1 MSVGDANLT
10 VYDRLGARPVVN
22 CRGVYSELGGAI
34 ISPDVWGAMTEANE
48 LAASMSELLAVTG
61 RRIADLLGA
70 EAGRV
75 TPGAA
80 AAIALGTAACMTK
93 GDGPAA
99 ERLPDTTGLPGE
111 VLLQRVQQ
119 PAYKYARMVWMTGAQ
134 IRLVGL
140 EAGTSRTE
148 LEDAL
153 DPGRVAAV
161 FVPGH
166 LDEAPGAVP
175 LRELAPLA
183 HERGIPVLVDAA
195 FLNYPPESMRRFTD
209 AGADLVCFSAKYFY
223 GPNGGGFVV
232 GSANLVGAVEAVD
245 FTGYESGPW
254 LIFGRPF
261 KLDRHTVVG
270 TTLALEEWLEL
281 DHAARW
287 GSYAALVDQLGES
300 VAHLPGV
307 SATPRFFTMEETL
320 EDAPVNCL
328 LVQIDPARAGTS
340 AADVERAL
348 AEANPRIAVHLW
360 DDTLIVAVDTMR
372 PEQCAYVGAQ
382 LRAALAA

>member
-1 MSVGDANLT
+1 MSATGAKTT

-22 CRGVYSELGGAI
+22 CRGIYSELGGAI
-34 ISPDVWGAMTEANE
+34 IGPTIWAAMTEANG
-48 LAASMSELLAVTG
+48 LAASMSELLEATG
-61 RRIADLLGA
+61 RRIAELLGA

-80 AAIALGTAACMTK
+80 AAIALGTAACMTR
-93 GDGPAA
+93 GDGAAA
-99 ERLPDTTGLPGE
+99 ERLPDTSGLPGD
-111 VLLQRVQQ
+111 VLLQHVQR
-119 PAYKYARMVWMTGAQ
+119 PTYKYARMVWMTGARVQ
-134 IRLVGL
+134 TFGS
-140 EAGTSRTE
+140 EEGTSQQE

-153 DPGRVAAV
+153 DPARVAAV

-166 LDEAPGAVP
+166 LDEVSGAIP

-183 HERGIPVLVDAA
+183 RERGIPVLVDAA

-232 GSANLVGAVEAVD
+232 GNADLVGSVEAVD
-245 FTGYESGPW
+245 FTGYESGRW
-254 LIFGRPF
+254 LVFGRPF
-261 KLDRHTVVG
+261 KLDLHTVVG

-281 DHAARW
+281 DHEARW
-287 GSYAALVDQLGES
+287 SSYAELVRELAEA
-300 VAHLPGV
+300 VAGLSGV
-307 SATPRFFTMEETL
+307 SAEPRFFTMEETL

-328 LVQIDPARAGTS
+328 VVRVDPAEAGTS

-348 AEANPRIAVHLW
+348 DEGNPRIAVHRW
-360 DDTLIVAVDTMR
+360 DDTLIVAVDTML
-372 PEQCAYVGAQ
+372 PEQCAYVCER
-382 LRAALAA
+382 LRAALT